1 MSSSLVYDLA
11 CHRVGGVFVDLVA
24 ESDGWVSRVPVL
36 TDDLAQLTD
45 PRRRRGQ
52 RYDLLFLLLVLV
64 MAVLAGATSISG
76 VLRWAGTAPEGVL
89 AVLARGGRT
98 ALPAHSTFSRLL
110 SRLDGD
116 ELDDAFSRYT
126 AALLAPGDLL
136 PDPASVPDWLPAG
149 HMPALEPVP
158 AAESVPVMELSAAA
172 VDSCPVVVSRD
183 GGDCT
188 AAPASPGACL
198 DHRAPVRAWS
208 LDGKSVRGAA
218 TATTRAPHLVS
229 VLRHDTNTVAAQRNV
244 DLKTN
249 EITVFEE
256 VLNVIGDL
264 RGQVVIADALHTQR
278 SHATYLH
285 GRGAFYLFPVAEN
298 QPKLFEAVN
307 AMAWQQAPVGFEE
320 AGKGHGRSEK
330 RITKVLPAPPGL
342 PFPNAAQVIL
352 TERITTGRPG
362 GKIQAVAALAITALP
377 AHLAGPQDLAGH
389 IRNHWKIEVN
399 HHIRDTTYGED
410 ASQVRTGSAPRI
422 MASIRNQALN
432 LAHIAGFTSTPDAN
446 DHYKARPDQAL
457 ELLGLTI

>member
-11 CHRVGGVFVDLVA
+11 CHRVEGVFVDLVA
-24 ESDGWVSRVPVL
+24 ETDGWSDRIPVL

-76 VLRWAGTAPEGVL
+76 VLRWARTAPEGVL
-89 AVLARGGRT
+89 SVLARGGRT
-98 ALPAHSTFSRLL
+98 RLPVHSTFSRLL

-136 PDPASVPDWLPAG
+136 PDPAPVPGWLPAD
-149 HMPALEPVP
+149 HLLALEPGPTVK
-158 AAESVPVMELSAAA
+158 SVTAVELSDAV
-172 VDSCPVVVSRD
+172 VDSGPAVASKDDRD
-183 GGDCT
+183 CV

-198 DHRAPVRAWS
+198 GGRVPVRAWS

-244 DLKTN
+244 DVKTN

-256 VLNVIGDL
+256 VLNVIPDL

-285 GRGAFYLFPVAEN
+285 GREAFYLFPVAEN

-307 AMAWQQAPVGFEE
+307 AMAWAQAPVGFEE
-320 AGKGHGRSEK
+320 SGKGHGRNE
-330 RITKVLPAPPGL
+330 RRLTKVLEAPADL

-352 TERITTGRPG
+352 TERITIGRPG
-362 GKIQAVAALAITALP
+362 GKIHAVAALAITSLP
-377 AHLAGPQDLAGH
+377 ARLAGPRDLAGH
-389 IRNHWKIEVN
+389 IRNHWRIEVN

-457 ELLGLTI
+457 ELLGLTM

>member
-11 CHRVGGVFVDLVA
+11 RHRVGGVFVDLVA
-24 ESDGWVSRVPVL
+24 GTDDWSDRIPVL
-36 TDDLAQLTD
+36 TDDLEQLTD
-45 PRRRRGQ
+45 PRRSRGQ

-64 MAVLAGATSISG
+64 MGVLAGATSISG

-89 AVLARGGRT
+89 SVLARGGRT
-98 ALPAHSTFSRLL
+98 KIPAHSTFSRLL

-136 PDPASVPDWLPAG
+136 ADPAPVPDWLPAD
-149 HMPALEPVP
+149 HLPALELGP
-158 AAESVPVMELSAAA
+158 AVESVPAVQLSGAA
-172 VDSCPVVVSRD
+172 VDSAPAVASRD
-183 GGDCT
+183 GGDC
-188 AAPASPGACL
+188 APVQASAVVCL
-198 DHRAPVRAWS
+198 DYCAPVRAWS

-264 RGQVVIADALHTQR
+264 RGDVVIADALHTQR

-307 AMAWQQAPVGFEE
+307 AMAWEQAPVGFEE
-320 AGKGHGRSEK
+320 SGKGHGRTER
-330 RITKVLPAPPGL
+330 RITKVLKAPADL

-362 GKIQAVAALAITALP
+362 GKIHAVAALAITALP
-377 AHLAGPQDLAGH
+377 AHLAGPRELAGH
-389 IRNHWKIEVN
+389 IRNHWRIEVN

-422 MASIRNQALN
+422 MASLRNQALN
-432 LAHIAGFTSTPDAN
+432 LTRIAGFTSTPDAN

>member
-24 ESDGWVSRVPVL
+24 ETDDWVSRIPVL
-36 TDDLAQLTD
+36 TDDLAQLAD
-45 PRRRRGQ
+45 PRRRRGR

-116 ELDDAFSRYT
+116 ALDDAFSRYT

-136 PDPASVPDWLPAG
+136 PDPASVPDWLPAD
-149 HMPALEPVP
+149 HMPALESVP
-158 AAESVPVMELSAAA
+158 AVESVTGVELSGAA
-172 VDSCPVVVSRD
+172 VDSAPAVVSRD
-183 GGDCT
+183 GDC
-188 AAPASPGACL
+188 AVAPASPDARL
-198 DHRAPVRAWS
+198 DSRAPVRAWS

-256 VLNVIGDL
+256 VLNVIPDL

-307 AMAWQQAPVGFEE
+307 TMDWQQAPVGFEE
-320 AGKGHGRSEK
+320 AGKGHGRNEK

-342 PFPNAAQVIL
+342 PFPNATQVIL

-362 GKIQAVAALAITALP
+362 GKTQAVAALAITALP
-377 AHLAGPQDLAGH
+377 AHLAGPRELARH

-399 HHIRDTTYGED
+399 HHIRDTTYRED

-446 DHYKARPDQAL
+446 NHYKARPDQAL
-457 ELLGLTI
+457 HLLGLTI